1 MSLIQKLDNIK
12 NGITHAVFL
21 LEKFL
26 LNIFINTMLK
36 DNVFTD
42 RAKIILKKFLKLN
55 NIFIF

>member
-21 LEKFL
+21 FGKFL
-26 LNIFINTMLK
+26 LNKFVNTILK

-42 RAKIILKKFLKLN
+42 RA
-55 NIFIF
+55 

>member
-42 RAKIILKKFLKLN
+42 RAKIILKKVFK
-55 NIFIF
+55 IK